1 MEGDVMEGNRRDT
14 TGQPDTLDRMIREWD
29 GMAVIHSYDP
39 PTESRIFIALHDAR
53 LGAPLGGTRM
63 RSYPS
68 PGDALR
74 DAMRLAEGMT
84 WKWAGIGLG
93 YGGGKAVVDV
103 PAPLAGEAREGFFRR
118 YGRLLQSLHG
128 AFQTGVDLGTD
139 PGDMAVVAG
148 ETRYVHGAR
157 ADGETVDP
165 GPFTALGV
173 LSGIRAGL
181 EHRYG
186 DPDPEGR
193 TVLVQGVGDVGVPLA
208 RSLAEAG
215 AELLLA
221 DTDEQRVRERAAEL
235 GARVVPAG
243 AVHRAECDVFSPCAV
258 GGVLNDETIPEL
270 RCQVVAGSANNQLE
284 APRHA
289 EELHDRGIL
298 YAPDYVVNAGGA
310 LAFGLMHRGVEDREE
325 LRRRVRGLEDRL
337 GEIFREADERDESPL
352 HVARRLAERTLRDG
366 VDGTV
371 P

>member
-1 MEGDVMEGNRRDT
+1 MEGNRPDT
-14 TGQPDTLDRMIREWD
+14 TRHPDALDRMIREWD

-68 PGDALR
+68 SGEALR

-103 PAPLAGEAREGFFRR
+103 PSPLAGEVRAGFFRR
-118 YGRLLQSLHG
+118 YGRLLESIHG
-128 AFQTGVDLGTD
+128 AFSTGVDLGTD
-139 PGDMAVVAG
+139 PEDMAVAAT
-148 ETRYVHGAR
+148 ETRHVHGAT
-157 ADGETVDP
+157 ADGQTVDP

-181 EHRYG
+181 EHRHGDG
-186 DPDPEGR
+186 DPDGR
-193 TVLVQGVGDVGVPLA
+193 TVLVQGVGDVGEPLA
-208 RSLAEAG
+208 RELSRLG
-215 AELLLA
+215 ARLLLA
-221 DTDEQRVRERAAEL
+221 DTDEERVRDLADEL
-235 GARVVPAG
+235 GARVVRVDEAF
-243 AVHRAECDVFSPCAV
+243 RTECDVYAPCAV

-270 RCQVVAGSANNQLE
+270 RCHVVAGSANNQLE

-289 EELHDRGIL
+289 GLLHDRGIL
-298 YAPDYVVNAGGA
+298 YAPDYLVNAGGA
-310 LAFGLMHRGVEDREE
+310 LAFGLMHRGIEDREE
-325 LRRRVRGLEDRL
+325 LRRQVRGLGDRL
-337 GEIFREADERDESPL
+337 REIFREADERDESPL
-352 HVARRLAERTLRDG
+352 HGARRLAERTLREG
-366 VDGTV
+366 VDGSD